1 MKFRLWQ
8 IIAFIILA
16 VFTIAFGVLKQV
28 WSGFTYFSMASVF
41 LLCALFI
48 VNRIMYLLDL
58 KAEYDDNLELYLVEM
73 LNKGLITR
81 TQFDER
87 DPRVVKGYY
96 KQYNRSKNLQILILV
111 ITFLILASIIYVLI
125 RV

>member
-41 LLCALFI
+41 LLCVLFI

-87 DPRVVKGYY
+87 DSRVVKGYY